1 MTYQN
6 EKKDEKIKSL
16 EKEIVSLKNIIDS
29 KEAQITTYKSV
40 NEDHRKLNGSLRKEI
55 DDLKLA
61 NVQAVEDA
69 KKEADKLMIEKIK
82 KYEKKNKTIKTRCKG
97 FIKLSMSD
105 LKDKIRVWSLYYRT
119 EIIWFVIGFIIGAI
133 LL

>member
-6 EKKDEKIKSL
+6 EKKDEKIKFL
-16 EKEIVSLKNIIDS
+16 ENEIVSLKNIIDS

-69 KKEADKLMIEKIK
+69 KKEADELMINKINKYQKEIKQLK
-82 KYEKKNKTIKTRCKG
+82 KEA
-97 FIKLSMSD
+97 
-105 LKDKIRVWSLYYRT
+105 KDNLLYP
-119 EIIWFVIGFIIGAI
+119 
-133 LL
+133 

>member
-6 EKKDEKIKSL
+6 EKKDEKIKFL
-16 EKEIVSLKNIIDS
+16 ENEIVSLKNIIDS

-69 KKEADKLMIEKIK
+69 KK
-82 KYEKKNKTIKTRCKG
+82 
-97 FIKLSMSD
+97 
-105 LKDKIRVWSLYYRT
+105 
-119 EIIWFVIGFIIGAI
+119 
-133 LL
+133 

>member
-82 KYEKKNKTIKTRCKG
+82 KYEKKIRRLRRDAK
-97 FIKLSMSD
+97 D
-105 LKDKIRVWSLYYRT
+105 LLNYP
-119 EIIWFVIGFIIGAI
+119 
-133 LL
+133 

>member
-16 EKEIVSLKNIIDS
+16 ENEIVSLKNIIDS
-29 KEAQITTYKSV
+29 KEAQITTYKIV

-82 KYEKKNKTIKTRCKG
+82 KYEQ
-97 FIKLSMSD
+97 
-105 LKDKIRVWSLYYRT
+105 KIRRLRRD
-119 EIIWFVIGFIIGAI
+119 AKD
-133 LL
+133 LLNYP